1 MTSPAFDRRSFLR
14 AAGLT
19 GAGLLLGFS
28 SDAAGTES
36 LVNLQLAEAV
46 TEPAVLSFE
55 LHPFIVIDNAGAIT
69 LINHRPDMGQG
80 SWQAVPMMIAEE
92 LEVRMDQISIRQSD
106 GLRKYGDQLSGGS
119 STVRTGWKRLREAG
133 AAARQ
138 MFTTAAATRWKAE
151 ESDCYAENGAIH
163 HRPTKRTLTYGELV
177 DEASKL
183 PIPTKLTLK
192 AKKDFK
198 VIGKALL
205 RPEVPSKVTGKAV
218 FGMDMEVAG
227 MLYASIE
234 HSPVIHGKIV
244 SVDEAAARKIPGVK
258 NVIRTERPM
267 PHRTSEAVA
276 VLATNYWA
284 ALQGRRALKVTWD
297 NGDYE
302 KQMTTDRYFAELR
315 AQADAIPAP
324 YYSTGDFAKA
334 YESAPKKLQAT
345 YQTPFLAH
353 APMEPEVAIAHVK
366 PDGSCEIWA
375 PVQGPD
381 GTIQQVAKHLGVK
394 PEQVQVNVPF
404 LGGAFGRKA
413 YLDFVL
419 EAVNLSKAASA
430 PVKVVWTREDDI
442 TQGPYRPG
450 MLSSMKGAVDANG
463 EVLAFAHTFIGESIM
478 GQVFSGLKEGAAD
491 DWAAEGI
498 GKDESPYAFPN
509 ALVGWKHVKTDIPIV
524 WWRSVY
530 PSNSNFGHE
539 SFMDELAHVAGKDP
553 LAMRLSL
560 LKAQTEG
567 EAGKIAQRF
576 VTVLETLAKKADWNK
591 PLTAGQG
598 RGVAICRSFGSI
610 CAHAVYVSKQGEGV
624 KIDRIITVLDCG
636 IYISPDNVRAQT
648 EGNIVMG
655 LTAATKSGITFAGGK
670 AEQQNFHNYQIM
682 RLPEM
687 PPVEIH
693 ILENEE
699 APGGVGEPG
708 LPPVAPALCN
718 AIFAATGKRIRML
731 PFDLGKI
738 A

>member
-1 MTSPAFDRRSFLR
+1 MATSAVDRRSFLK

-19 GAGLLLGFS
+19 SAGLLLGFS
-28 SDAAGTES
+28 TDAAGTES
-36 LVNLQLAEAV
+36 LVNLHLADGAAKPV
-46 TEPAVLSFE
+46 LLSFE

-69 LINHRPDMGQG
+69 LINHRPDMGQA
-80 SWQAVPMMIAEE
+80 SWQAVPMLIAEE
-92 LEVRMDQISIRQSD
+92 LEVSMDQISIRQSD

-138 MFTTAAATRWKAE
+138 MFTTAAATRWNVPEAE
-151 ESDCYAENGAIH
+151 CYAEKGAIH
-163 HRPTKRTLTYGELV
+163 HRSTNRTLTYGELV

-192 AKKDFK
+192 PKKDFK
-198 VIGKALL
+198 IIGKAMP
-205 RPEVPSKVTGKAV
+205 RPEVPAKVTGKAV
-218 FGMDMEVAG
+218 FGMDLEVPG

-234 HSPVIHGKIV
+234 RCPVIHGKVV

-258 NVIRTERPM
+258 NVVRTERPM
-267 PHRTSEAVA
+267 PHRTAEVVA

-297 NGDYE
+297 NGDIDR
-302 KQMTTDRYFAELR
+302 QMTTDRYYAELR
-315 AQADAIPAP
+315 AQADEAPAP
-324 YYSTGDFAKA
+324 YYKTGDFGAA
-334 YESAPKKLQAT
+334 YESGAKKLQAN
-345 YQTPFLAH
+345 YETPFLAH

-381 GTIQQVAKHLGVK
+381 GAIQQVAKHLGIPTDNVK
-394 PEQVQVNVPF
+394 VNVPF

-419 EAVNLSKAASA
+419 EAVNLSKAAKA

-450 MLSSMKGAVDANG
+450 MLSAMKGAVDANG
-463 EVLAFAHTFIGESIM
+463 NVTAFAHTLIGESIL
-478 GQVFSGLKEGAAD
+478 GQVFKGLKPGTAD
-491 DWAAEGI
+491 GWAAEGI

-509 ALVGWKHVKTDIPIV
+509 ALVGWRHVKTDIPIV

-530 PSNSNFGHE
+530 PSNSSFGHE
-539 SFMDELAHVAGKDP
+539 SFVDELAHAAGKDP
-553 LAMRLSL
+553 LALRLSL

-567 EAGKIAQRF
+567 EAGKVAQRF
-576 VTVLETLAKKADWNK
+576 VTVLETLAQKAEWSK
-591 PLTAGQG
+591 PLAAGQG
-598 RGVAICRSFGSI
+598 RGVAVCRSFGSI
-610 CAHAVYVSKQGEGV
+610 CAHAIYVSKQGAGV
-624 KIDRIITVLDCG
+624 KIDRVVTVLDCG
-636 IYISPDNVRAQT
+636 MYVNPDNVRAQT

-655 LTAATKSGITFAGGK
+655 LTAATKSAITFANGQS
-670 AEQQNFHNYQIM
+670 EQQNFHNYQIM

-718 AIFAATGKRIRML
+718 AVFAATGKRIRTL
-731 PFDLGKI
+731 PFDLNKV
-738 A
+738 

>member
-19 GAGLLLGFS
+19 GSGLLLGFS
-28 SDAAGTES
+28 SDAAGIES
-36 LVNLQLAEAV
+36 LVNMQLAESAAK
-46 TEPAVLSFE
+46 PAVLSFE

-69 LINHRPDMGQG
+69 LINHRPDMGQA

-138 MFTTAAATRWKAE
+138 MFTTAAATRWKADE
-151 ESDCYAENGAIH
+151 GDCYAENGAIH

-192 AKKDFK
+192 VKKDFK
-198 VIGKALL
+198 IIGKALP
-205 RPEVPSKVTGKAV
+205 RPEVPAKVTGKAV
-218 FGMDMEVAG
+218 FGMDLEVPG

-234 HSPVIHGKIV
+234 HCPVIHGKVV
-244 SVDEAAARKIPGVK
+244 SVDETAARKIPGVK
-258 NVIRTERPM
+258 DVVRTERPM

-297 NGDYE
+297 NAGYD
-302 KQMTTDRYFAELR
+302 KLMTTDRYFAELR
-315 AQADAIPAP
+315 AQADAVPAP

-345 YQTPFLAH
+345 YETPFLAH

-381 GTIQQVAKHLGVK
+381 GTIEQVAKHLGIA
-394 PEQVQVNVPF
+394 PEKVQVNVPF

-413 YLDFVL
+413 YLNFVL
-419 EAVNLSKAASA
+419 EAENLSKAAKA
-430 PVKVVWTREDDI
+430 PVKVIWTREDDI

-463 EVLAFAHTFIGESIM
+463 DVLAFAHTFMGESIM
-478 GQVFSGLKEGAAD
+478 GQVFKGLKEGAAD

-498 GKDESPYAFPN
+498 SKDESPYAFPN

-530 PSNSNFGHE
+530 PSNSCFGHE
-539 SFMDELAHVAGKDP
+539 SFVDELANAAGKDP
-553 LAMRLSL
+553 LAMRIAL

-576 VTVLETLAKKADWNK
+576 VTVLETLAQKADWNK
-591 PLTAGQG
+591 PLAAGQG
-598 RGVAICRSFGSI
+598 RGVAVCRSFGSI
-610 CAHAVYVSKQGEGV
+610 CAHAVYVSKQGAGV
-624 KIDRIITVLDCG
+624 KIDRVVTVLDCG
-636 IYISPDNVRAQT
+636 MYVNPDNVRAQT

-655 LTAATKSGITFAGGK
+655 LTAATKSGITFANGK
-670 AEQQNFHNYQIM
+670 SEQQNFHNYQIM

-718 AIFAATGKRIRML
+718 AVFAATGKRIRTL
-731 PFDLGKI
+731 PFDLAKV
-738 A
+738 